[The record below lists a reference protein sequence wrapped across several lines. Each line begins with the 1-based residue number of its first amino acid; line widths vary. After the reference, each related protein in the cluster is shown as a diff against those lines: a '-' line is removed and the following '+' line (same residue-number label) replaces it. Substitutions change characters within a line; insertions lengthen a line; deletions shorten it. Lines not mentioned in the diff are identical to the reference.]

1 MPRTASLFLHG
12 LKNGLEA
19 KKYRIENDLALWYKR
34 QIKTTS
40 AAANTAEVIIIDAVL
55 IQFLDTCIKLVVSSL
70 LRKQVV
76 VVTALDY
83 LAVFKHHN
91 GVGVSYR

>member
-19 KKYRIENDLALWYKR
+19 KKYHIENDLALWYKR

-40 AAANTAEVIIIDAVL
+40 AVANTAEVIFIDAIL
-55 IQFLDTCIKLVVSSL
+55 IQFLNTCIKLVVSSL